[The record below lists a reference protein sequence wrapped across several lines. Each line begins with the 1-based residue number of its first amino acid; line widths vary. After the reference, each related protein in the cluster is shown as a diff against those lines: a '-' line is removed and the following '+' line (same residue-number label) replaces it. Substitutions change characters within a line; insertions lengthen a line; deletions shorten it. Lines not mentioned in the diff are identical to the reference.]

1 MAQTESYQEPE
12 DYWIGETASTINV
25 KFLSSTAVG
34 VTLYFLSG
42 LTLTGTLLALIVVTP
57 AVMLFSLILVPA
69 AIFVY
74 LVGAGFV
81 LSAVGAIWAL
91 SMLFK
96 YASKKNNWTQFLL
109 DLGLSLVRK
118 YLKMRF
124 GWIGWLWSLWEWIK

>member
-1 MAQTESYQEPE
+1 MAETESYQKPE
-12 DYWIGETASTINV
+12 DYSVGETASTINV

-57 AVMLFSLILVPA
+57 AVVLFSPILIPA
-69 AIFVY
+69 GVFVF

-81 LSAVGAIWAL
+81 LSAVGAIWAS

-96 YASKKNNWTQFLL
+96 YASKKKNWTQFLF
-109 DLGLSLVRK
+109 DLGLCLVRK

-124 GWIGWLWSLWEWIK
+124 GWIGWLWPLWEWIK